1 MAERYSVYYAG
12 QVMEGREPGEVREK
26 LGKVFKAD
34 EQTLDRL
41 FSGKPQL
48 LKRDCDKETAQK
60 YLRAMENAGAVPLLK
75 ALDAEK
81 PASAADRIAAL
92 AAAAP
97 DEQGYQSDT
106 PDEPTA
112 AEPAQSPGAA
122 DADLDLAPEG
132 TAVLREEERSQVP
145 ERDIDTGDLAVDTG
159 AERLS
164 EEPPP
169 PPTAPDTSHLQ
180 MGEVGEDIPNLPGQA
195 VPVNPDLSGL
205 ELSAEGTDFSDCAA
219 QDAPS
224 PTLDLSGLDLAP
236 EGSEVL
242 EERYRGAAKGEAP
255 STDHLSLEE

>member
-34 EQTLDRL
+34 QETLDRL

-60 YLRAMENAGAVPLLK
+60 YLRAMENAGAVPLIK
-75 ALDAEK
+75 ALDTGQ

-92 AAAAP
+92 AKAP
-97 DEQGYQSDT
+97 DEQGYQSDAT
-106 PDEPTA
+106 EAPAGPETAESPDTD
-112 AEPAQSPGAA
+112 GT
-122 DADLDLAPEG
+122 LDLAPEG
-132 TAVLREEERSQVP
+132 TAVLREDERLQP
-145 ERDIDTGDLAVDTG
+145 RQRDIDTGDLAVDSG

-169 PPTAPDTSHLQ
+169 APPAPDTSHLQ
-180 MGEVGEDIPNLPGQA
+180 MGEVGDDIPNLPGQA
-195 VPVNPDLSGL
+195 APLNPDVSAL

-219 QDAPS
+219 GAAP
-224 PTLDLSGLDLAP
+224 PPKLDLSGLDLAP
-236 EGSEVL
+236 EGSDVL
-242 EERYRGAAKGEAP
+242 EERYRGAAKGAAP